1 MSAEGTGPASG
12 SREHG
17 VIHDIG
23 YRHYDGP
30 RLGRSYIQRSLFAES
45 LAGSYGFGRAARA
58 KVMPMLLF
66 ATMCLPTLIIVV
78 VASVTGGD
86 ELPLGYTAY
95 LTQLQVVIAIYVAAQ
110 APASVSR
117 DLRFGIVP
125 LYFSRPMQRVD
136 YVRAKYLASAAAVF
150 VLMAAPL
157 TILFL
162 GALLTEM
169 PLGEHLPDYLRSLAG
184 AALLAVVLAG
194 IGLVIA
200 AFTPRRGLGI
210 AAIVSVLLVLAGVQT
225 AAQAI
230 AIEEGAETV
239 AGYIGLISPFSL
251 VDGVSQDLFGTDSVL
266 WAGPPGAVGT
276 AVFVT
281 VTVLLVAA
289 CYGLLLRRYRKVTGS

>member
-1 MSAEGTGPASG
+1 VSVDGTGPVSG
-12 SREHG
+12 GREQG

-23 YRHYDGP
+23 YRHYAGP
-30 RLGRSYIQRSLFAES
+30 RLGLGYIQRSLFGES
-45 LAGSYGFGRAARA
+45 LKGSYGFGRSART
-58 KVMPMLLF
+58 KVVPMLLF
-66 ATMCLPTLIIVV
+66 AAMCLPTVIIVV
-78 VASVTGGD
+78 VASVTRSA
-86 ELPLGYTAY
+86 ELPVGYTAY
-95 LTQLQVVIAIYVAAQ
+95 LTQLQVVIAVYVAAQ

-125 LYFSRPMQRVD
+125 LYFSRPMRRVD
-136 YVRAKYLASAAAVF
+136 YVRAKYAASATAVF
-150 VLMAAPL
+150 VLMAVPL
-157 TILFL
+157 TILFI

-194 IGLVIA
+194 IGLVVA

-230 AIEEGAETV
+230 AVEEGADTA

-251 VDGVSQDLFGTDSVL
+251 VEGVSHELLGTDTVL
-266 WAGPPGAVGT
+266 QASPPGAVGT
-276 AVFVT
+276 AVFVA
-281 VTVLLVAA
+281 VTVLLVGA